1 MIDLRSDTL
10 TRPTAAMRAAMAA
23 AEVGDDVYG
32 EDPTVQALE
41 RRTAEVLGK
50 EAALF
55 VPTGT
60 MGNQIALRL
69 HTEPGDEI
77 LAEAGSHVA
86 NYERGAPAA
95 LSGVTVRLVHGRRD
109 GLIEPGQLGAALR
122 KPGRYGVADMVLP
135 QRLLV
140 LENTHNAGGGTVWP
154 LDLLHETADLA
165 REQGMRVHLDGARLW
180 NAAAS
185 SGESEAA
192 FAAVADTVN
201 VCFSKGLGA
210 PVGSALAGPA
220 SLIARARRFRG
231 MLGGAMRQSGVLA
244 AAALHALEHHRERLA
259 VDHERAR
266 AFAQAIAAI
275 PGIELD
281 PERVTSNIVIFG
293 VRPVP
298 AAVLVE
304 RCWEAGV
311 RMLPVAAD
319 QVRAVFHLDLPD
331 EAAERA
337 AWTIRAALA
346 QQ

>member
-1 MIDLRSDTL
+1 
-10 TRPTAAMRAAMAA
+10 
-23 AEVGDDVYG
+23 
-32 EDPTVQALE
+32 
-41 RRTAEVLGK
+41 
-50 EAALF
+50 
-55 VPTGT
+55 
-60 MGNQIALRL
+60 
-69 HTEPGDEI
+69 
-77 LAEAGSHVA
+77 
-86 NYERGAPAA
+86 
-95 LSGVTVRLVHGRRD
+95 
-109 GLIEPGQLGAALR
+109 
-122 KPGRYGVADMVLP
+122 MVLP

-154 LDLLHETADLA
+154 LDLLHETAALA
-165 REQGMRVHLDGARLW
+165 REQGIRVHLDGARLW
-180 NAAAS
+180 NAAAA

-281 PERVTSNIVIFG
+281 PERVASNIAIFG

-311 RMLPVAAD
+311 RMLPVAAN
-319 QVRAVFHLDLPD
+319 QVRAVFHLDLPE
-331 EAAERA
+331 EAAEHA

-346 QQ
+346 QP